1 MSARPGRV
9 ASIVEVDLPYPRTA
23 RTREEPRFFELV
35 TGVRERL
42 AGRGAQV
49 EPELL
54 EDAT

>member
-1 MSARPGRV
+1 
-9 ASIVEVDLPYPRTA
+9 
-23 RTREEPRFFELV
+23 V